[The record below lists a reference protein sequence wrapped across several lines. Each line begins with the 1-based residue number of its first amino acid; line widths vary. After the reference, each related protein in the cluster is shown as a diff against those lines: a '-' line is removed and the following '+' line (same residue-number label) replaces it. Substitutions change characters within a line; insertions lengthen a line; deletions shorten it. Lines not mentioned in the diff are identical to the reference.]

1 MSLVFACQDVPP
13 APWIR
18 ALQAE
23 LPDLEVYVW
32 PDHGDAEAVE
42 FALIWGPHAAE
53 MGRFPNLKAM
63 ISLGAGVDHI
73 LEQRDRPPDVPIVR
87 LVDPGLRTGMLE
99 YVLYAVFRYHRRM
112 PEYEMQQKRRVWI
125 ERRQYLPSERRIGI
139 LGLGEIGTVCAEV
152 LERLGFDVIGWSRT
166 KKEIHNVGCFYGN
179 EALAAFLGQSSI
191 LICLLPLTPET
202 AGVLNRDAFAAL
214 PPGAYLINV
223 GRGGHVVEE
232 DLMAA
237 LDSGHVAGATLDVF
251 QTEPLPRD
259 HPFWTH
265 PNVTVTPHIA
275 ALTLPQTAAPTIA
288 EIIQRARAGRP
299 LLNVVD
305 PERGY

>member
-18 ALQAE
+18 ALREE
-23 LPDLEVYVW
+23 LPELEVFVW
-32 PDHGDAEAVE
+32 PDHGEPAAVE
-42 FALIWGPHAAE
+42 FALIWGPWAGE

-73 LEQRDRPPDVPIVR
+73 LERQDRPKHVPIVR

-99 YVLYAVFRYHRRM
+99 YLLYSILRHHRRM
-112 PEYEMQQKRRVWI
+112 PEYEAQQKRRLWI

-139 LGLGEIGTVCAEV
+139 LGLGEIGTACAEV
-152 LERLGFDVIGWSRT
+152 LARLGFDVIGWSRT
-166 KKEIHNVGCFYGN
+166 KKEIHNVGCFYGR
-179 EALAAFLGQSSI
+179 EALGAFLGQSTI

-202 AGVLNRDAFAAL
+202 EGILDREAFAAL
-214 PPGAYLINV
+214 PPGAYLVNV
-223 GRGGHVVEE
+223 GRGGHVVEA
-232 DLMAA
+232 DLLAA
-237 LDSGHVAGATLDVF
+237 LESGHLAGATLDVF
-251 QTEPLPRD
+251 RTEPLPKE
-259 HPFWTH
+259 HPFWSH

-275 ALTLPQTAAPTIA
+275 ALTLPQTAAPAIA
-288 EIIQRARAGRP
+288 DIVERARTGRP
-299 LLNVVD
+299 LLHVVD